1 MITMMNHM
9 RNHSMQFTC
18 FCFALF
24 FFKTQAFLLVPSST
38 TSTPIASAYQQHQR
52 PWVRTAGNATTTLHM
67 KTLQTK
73 SCSQSRNQS
82 IPSTGSRWYLPP
94 LYMTKVEQQPEDEKN
109 QQQQQQQQQQPE
121 KDIPNTAPSLRRE
134 LGKITGI
141 SLTALRASLRATTGF
156 SLTALRTT
164 LRTLTGVSITGVV
177 KRCVGL
183 LPPWFRYFLQPFLI
197 LYYVPLLVLREMVG
211 STETSKKEA
220 SEEHDKLVNYWK
232 DAIQLAETRSA
243 SWPLHVKMDGTLEYD
258 LDDDRMNDVIVEAI
272 EMKHLE
278 EEKEKKK
285 EEEDKN

>member
-1 MITMMNHM
+1 
-9 RNHSMQFTC
+9 MQITC
-18 FCFALF
+18 FFFALF
-24 FFKTQAFLLVPSST
+24 FFKTQAFSLVPSST
-38 TSTPIASAYQQHQR
+38 SCTPIASAYQQHQR
-52 PWVRTAGNATTTLHM
+52 PWVRTAATTTTATTALHV
-67 KTLQTK
+67 KRIQTK

-94 LYMTKVEQQPEDEKN
+94 LYMTKVEQQPDDEKN
-109 QQQQQQQQQQPE
+109 QQQQPQQPKKE
-121 KDIPNTAPSLRRE
+121 SPNTAPSLRRE

-220 SEEHDKLVNYWK
+220 SEEHEKLVNYWK

-272 EMKHLE
+272 EMKHME